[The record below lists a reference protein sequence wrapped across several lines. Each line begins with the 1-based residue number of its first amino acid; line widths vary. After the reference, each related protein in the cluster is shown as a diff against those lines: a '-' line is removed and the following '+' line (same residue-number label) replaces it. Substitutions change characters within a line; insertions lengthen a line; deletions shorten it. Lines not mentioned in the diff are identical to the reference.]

1 MKQIR
6 ILLVTAGL
14 LIFSLPALAS
24 RLGDIRLHAR
34 FLTDRMAYELRL
46 SPQQYNDVFEIN
58 FDFLTAVD
66 PLTDDMARGYR
77 YAYDR
82 YYRYLDMRN
91 DDLRWVLA
99 GSIYTRLMRIDY
111 FFRPLCII
119 DHSCHLR
126 VYRVYTDHSHFHFR
140 RSAHYFT
147 YHGAHCRSH
156 YGGASYY
163 RKHYKEHYRHNPYT
177 GSVSCRPEHK
187 RQDYIIGGKPAAL
200 HHPPHSNRRPT
211 HPAVRP
217 QQPSRPVNKRP
228 STEDFRRPDS
238 RPERKPKAERR
249 KPAKNNRQNNAGGGR
264 KAVKENQR
272 RTQAVREL

>member
-46 SPQQYNDVFEIN
+46 SPQQYNDIFEIN

-91 DDLRWVLA
+91 DDLR
-99 GSIYTRLMRIDY
+99 
-111 FFRPLCII
+111 
-119 DHSCHLR
+119 
-126 VYRVYTDHSHFHFR
+126 
-140 RSAHYFT
+140 
-147 YHGAHCRSH
+147 
-156 YGGASYY
+156 
-163 RKHYKEHYRHNPYT
+163 
-177 GSVSCRPEHK
+177 
-187 RQDYIIGGKPAAL
+187 
-200 HHPPHSNRRPT
+200 
-211 HPAVRP
+211 
-217 QQPSRPVNKRP
+217 
-228 STEDFRRPDS
+228 
-238 RPERKPKAERR
+238 
-249 KPAKNNRQNNAGGGR
+249 
-264 KAVKENQR
+264 
-272 RTQAVREL
+272 